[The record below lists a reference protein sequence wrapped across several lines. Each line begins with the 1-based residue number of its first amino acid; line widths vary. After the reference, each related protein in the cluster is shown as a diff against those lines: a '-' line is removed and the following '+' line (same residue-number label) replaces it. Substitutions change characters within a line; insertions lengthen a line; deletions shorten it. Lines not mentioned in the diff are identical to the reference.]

1 LLDFIRVPPAFY
13 FLIGFVAFSC
23 VDRAKPVC
31 PRTQNGAFDGQNS
44 KDTSL
49 DNKYFASSPSILLQ
63 ASHLH
68 FFQKHLTGRRDGPSR

>member
-44 KDTSL
+44 KDPSL
-49 DNKYFASSPSILLQ
+49 DNKYFAGSPPIFLK
-63 ASHLH
+63 ASYLR
-68 FFQKHLTGRRDGPSR
+68 FVLKRLTGRHDGPSR